1 MSGEGKNDC
10 PFQMKPVH
18 SQWKEGQCL
27 LYCSRCSV
35 CAAKVSAKVDRSPMC
50 PANSSTKGTAQG
62 SRHWE
67 RVSLSVPKRK
77 PPNLGHWEALSSEQP
92 SRLWDFTW
100 LHPPHPLFPSIS
112 VLGKQ
117 GLRVTGKENSYR
129 KEQLGLPH
137 WTRGADSSRGLWVDK
152 KGRQDW

>member
-1 MSGEGKNDC
+1 
-10 PFQMKPVH
+10 MKPVH

-100 LHPPHPLFPSIS
+100 LHPPIRSSQVFQSWESRASESLEKRIPTEKNSWDSRTGPVGLTL
-112 VLGKQ
+112 LGVS
-117 GLRVTGKENSYR
+117 G
-129 KEQLGLPH
+129 
-137 WTRGADSSRGLWVDK
+137 WTRKGVRTGRC
-152 KGRQDW
+152 KGRA

>member
-1 MSGEGKNDC
+1 MCCQSERKGRQVSDVPGKQLYQGNGSGQPTLGAC
-10 PFQMKPVH
+10 
-18 SQWKEGQCL
+18 
-27 LYCSRCSV
+27 
-35 CAAKVSAKVDRSPMC
+35 
-50 PANSSTKGTAQG
+50 
-62 SRHWE
+62 
-67 RVSLSVPKRK
+67 VSLCSQEKTTKSGP
-77 PPNLGHWEALSSEQP
+77 LGGAVIRTAIQTVGLHLAP
-92 SRLWDFTW
+92 S
-100 LHPPHPLFPSIS
+100 PHPLFPSIS